1 MNHDYYN
8 IKYYDK
14 DICSN
19 IYIIL
24 LDEISIL
31 FNNIPYRK
39 ITGPPDDFP
48 YFKKIIDHIIE
59 IIKIFETNNSNERST
74 LDPKLL

>member
-31 FNNIPYRK
+31 
-39 ITGPPDDFP
+39 
-48 YFKKIIDHIIE
+48 
-59 IIKIFETNNSNERST
+59 
-74 LDPKLL
+74 L